1 MKAVIFDFNGTMI
14 FDDRLHESAWR
25 QFFSLKT
32 GRNITDD
39 EFHTYVHG
47 RTSEDILKY
56 FIDREL
62 TASEINRLEEEK
74 ELIYRQLCLESD
86 SFRLVDGLAN
96 FLDLLKEKNIPV
108 TIATSSAYSNTR
120 FFFDNLPLSAWFDF
134 DRTVYS
140 DGTLRGKPFPDLY
153 LKAAEKLGVD
163 IKDCTVFE
171 DSASGIESAFRA
183 GAGKIICVGCKIS
196 ADTLKKYN
204 VYTAIKDYTDIHI

>member
-1 MKAVIFDFNGTMI
+1 MRNKCTKAVIFDFNGTMI

-204 VYTAIKDYTDIHI
+204 VYKGHC